1 MLVVVKV
8 IVENWLATGGLAMGG
23 LPNEKV
29 AVVVESWVVVVVT
42 VVGTV
47 VVYVTF
53 WVVVK
58 VVGMFETVV
67 TVENCV
73 VVVYM
78 LVV

>member
-1 MLVVVKV
+1 
-8 IVENWLATGGLAMGG
+8 MGG